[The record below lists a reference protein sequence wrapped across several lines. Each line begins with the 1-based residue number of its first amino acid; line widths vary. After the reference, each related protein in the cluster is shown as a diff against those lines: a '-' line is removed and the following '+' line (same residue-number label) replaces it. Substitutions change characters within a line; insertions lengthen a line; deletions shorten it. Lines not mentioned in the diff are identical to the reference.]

1 MPAALLLRALALAGV
16 ALCFP
21 VARPL
26 AAPEPSAFVEDFA
39 ADPSTSGWQTA
50 GDSSLFRW
58 NADQQHL
65 EVTWDS
71 SRPNSFFHRSL
82 GRVLTRRDDFSL
94 AFDLRVDEL
103 AIGTTPGK
111 PFTFQLAVGFIN
123 LAQATQPGFWRGT
136 GTDSPNVVEFDYFP
150 DSGFGAT
157 VSPTIISSNM
167 QFATSFNFPLELP
180 LHETLRVSLA
190 FDAQAGVLRS
200 RLTRDGQP
208 LGELQDAPL
217 DAAFTDFAVDHV
229 AVCSYSDAGQ
239 DPQFAGSI
247 RARGIVDNFF
257 VATSR
262 QPTLDVGLV
271 GGFAGQAWQARFTA
285 RAGWTYQLQRTGDLQ
300 SWTTVSSLS
309 AVEAGH
315 ATLTDAAPPTGAWFY
330 RVVAQAPGTAAQGE
344 P

>member
-1 MPAALLLRALALAGV
+1 MPVFLLRALAVAGV
-16 ALCFP
+16 ALSLP
-21 VARPL
+21 VARTL

-39 ADPSTSGWQTA
+39 ADPSASGWQIA
-50 GDSSLFRW
+50 GDGSLFRW

-71 SRPNSFFHRSL
+71 SRPNSFFHRPL
-82 GRVLTRRDDFSL
+82 GRVLTRQDDFSL
-94 AFDLRVDEL
+94 AFDLRVEEL

-111 PFTFQLAVGFIN
+111 PSTFQLAVGFIN
-123 LAQATQPGFWRGT
+123 LAQATQPGFLRGT

-167 QFATSFNFPLELP
+167 QFASSFNFPLELP
-180 LHETLRVSLA
+180 LNETLHVSLA

-217 DAAFTDFAVDHV
+217 DATFTDFAVDHV

-247 RARGIVDNFF
+247 RARGTVDNFL
-257 VATSR
+257 VTTSR
-262 QPTLDVGLV
+262 QPTLDLGLS
-271 GGFAGQAWQARFTA
+271 GSLLAGTWQASFTA
-285 RAGWTYQLQRTGDLQ
+285 RAGWTYRLERTGDFR
-300 SWTTVSSLS
+300 SWTTIASLS
-309 AVEAGH
+309 AVEGGR
-315 ATLTDAAPPTGAWFY
+315 ATLTDEAPPPGAWFY
-330 RVVAQAPGTAAQGE
+330 RVVAETP
-344 P
+344 